1 VTKIPYEKLC
11 ARHFKSSALTIL
23 FLHATLT
30 IVLYPREKTP
40 PNGCSI
46 LLKMRGGEKKKKKK
60 EKHVLDFGC
69 EEKVRKDRRQLYHNH
84 GTKRHCSQG
93 KQVNR

>member
-1 VTKIPYEKLC
+1 MCKAFQEFCPYYFVSTRDSYNCTVPKGKDTPKWMF
-11 ARHFKSSALTIL
+11 HFVKNEG
-23 FLHATLT
+23 
-30 IVLYPREKTP
+30 RE
-40 PNGCSI
+40 
-46 LLKMRGGEKKKKKK
+46 KKKKK

-69 EEKVRKDRRQLYHNH
+69 EENVRKDRRQLYHNH